1 LSQEIL
7 VDDPHDK
14 PPIKLWLL
22 LGAVILMLHLAALRA
37 LPLHLGG
44 LAAPAI
50 PMSFETRTVTNAS
63 PTPVQPEAAPDQ
75 APTRN
80 APSHPTQVTPQAA
93 KPIATEVAPE
103 SPTSVNNTQALD
115 EAAAMARAALAE
127 SAVQAAPVPPP
138 VSAAPR
144 QLKEA
149 AASLHTG
156 VVPASV
162 KLVYEVQ
169 TNKFPYSLNGELV
182 WASADGRY
190 QASLMVGAF
199 GQKRIQTS
207 RGQIGEGGLMPERF
221 SDKYRSE
228 LAAHFNR
235 QKGKVTFSANTPD
248 APLLAG
254 AQDRLSVLIQLA
266 ALVASAPERFAPA
279 TTLSIQTIGPREAD
293 LWLFTVG
300 GTETL
305 VLPGGTLEV
314 LKLTRNP
321 HQTYDQQMDVWLAPN
336 LGYLP
341 ARIRITEASGDYID
355 QKWLRSEPVPTP

>member
-1 LSQEIL
+1 
-7 VDDPHDK
+7 VDVAYNKSPVK
-14 PPIKLWLL
+14 VWLM
-22 LGAVILMLHLAALRA
+22 LGAVILMLHLAALQA

-44 LAAPAI
+44 AAPGI
-50 PMSFETRTVTNAS
+50 PLRFEARTVTNAS
-63 PTPVQPEAAPDQ
+63 ATGVQALAPPD
-75 APTRN
+75 N
-80 APSHPTQVTPQAA
+80 APVRKAIS
-93 KPIATEVAPE
+93 KPTEVAPRVAESTATQAAPE
-103 SPTSVNNTQALD
+103 SPPSATTALALD
-115 EAAAMARAALAE
+115 DADAMALTALAE
-127 SAVQAAPVPPP
+127 FAVKAAPVPPP
-138 VSAAPR
+138 PAAAPQ
-144 QLKEA
+144 QLREA
-149 AASLHTG
+149 VASLHTN

-182 WASADGRY
+182 WVSADRSY
-190 QASLMVGAF
+190 QASLMYGAF

-235 QKGKVTFSANTPD
+235 KQGKVTFSANTPD
-248 APLLAG
+248 LPLLAG

-266 ALVASAPERFAPA
+266 TLVASAPERFTSG
-279 TTLSIQTIGPREAD
+279 TTLSIQTVGPRDAD

-300 GTETL
+300 GAETL
-305 VLPGGTLEV
+305 TLPGGALEV

-321 HQTYDQQMDVWLAPN
+321 HQTYDQQMDIWLAPN

-341 ARIRITEASGDYID
+341 ARIRITETSGDYID
-355 QKWLRSEPVPTP
+355 QKWLRSEPATAP